1 MYKAYLMKYENT
13 FKAIVQILWKEQG
26 FGSELYYLEQK
37 SWMLF
42 LKYLDVLE
50 SEREDEAEL
59 EGKTYKLKCYVLS
72 TPLNPRLTVSK
83 RILTRFLKSAM
94 H

>member
-13 FKAIVQILWKEQG
+13 FKAIDQILWKEQG

-50 SEREDEAEL
+50 SEREYEAEL
-59 EGKTYKLKCYVLS
+59 EGKTYKLNVMYS
-72 TPLNPRLTVSK
+72 RLP
-83 RILTRFLKSAM
+83 
-94 H
+94 